1 MLSRHFLRSKVLQTL
16 YSYSVSGNNNLGV
29 VEKNFQTVV
38 DSFNRLEINQI
49 NALVHLMDFAAASI
63 EEARRKYLPT
73 EADLNPSMRFVE
85 NRFINQIKNNIDFQ
99 KWCIDLKI
107 NLSTEDN
114 VFHSLYST
122 LRESD
127 KYKDY
132 ISAEN
137 VDYEADKR
145 FALDV
150 FKLIVNNEA
159 LIDYF
164 NEAAIYWESDFIQ
177 NAQFTYALLKN
188 IDESWQKDDKLPL
201 VYDKTVQKEA
211 DDVDF
216 ARKLLTS
223 TILSWEEFVPTI
235 TANLNHWDFDRVPVI
250 DIILIK
256 MAMSEFIN
264 FPSIPEPVTIDEYI
278 ELSKEFSTDR
288 SKLFINGILD
298 RISIELRSKGKI
310 QKSGRGLY
318 VPQSGVAQNTE
329 NED

>member
-318 VPQSGVAQNTE
+318 VPQSGASQNTE